1 MTEYRKARD
10 PYAELGIAPT
20 PTAPRP
26 VASAPSP
33 SFAPAAPQPAAP
45 APPLR
50 AREDWRPAPTPSPSA
65 TPAAAPERVMRPA
78 PQAPARGPIPV
89 EPEAEAEPAR
99 PARLQIRTTARIEA
113 LILAEI
119 ARRCAEGSRGRGKA
133 NRTVVVEEAIE
144 RTYGHLIPGQ
154 EK

>member
-10 PYAELGIAPT
+10 PYAELGIAP
-20 PTAPRP
+20 PSPAPRP
-26 VASAPSP
+26 VAAAPAP
-33 SFAPAAPQPAAP
+33 SFAPAPASPAPLRTREEWRPAAP
-45 APPLR
+45 PRAAPPPPATPPPR
-50 AREDWRPAPTPSPSA
+50 PPRPAPPR
-65 TPAAAPERVMRPA
+65 APPA
-78 PQAPARGPIPV
+78 PPPGPAG
-89 EPEAEAEPAR
+89 EGEPAR
-99 PARLQIRTTARIEA
+99 PARLQIRTTTRIEA

-133 NRTVVVEEAIE
+133 NRTVVIEEAIE

>member
-10 PYAELGIAPT
+10 PYAELGIAPST
-20 PTAPRP
+20 QSPRP
-26 VASAPSP
+26 VAATPTP
-33 SFAPAAPQPAAP
+33 SFSPAPASPAPLRTREEWRAP
-45 APPLR
+45 APPSVG
-50 AREDWRPAPTPSPSA
+50 PAP
-65 TPAAAPERVMRPA
+65 PAAPTERLMRAAPSGPA
-78 PQAPARGPIPV
+78 PVTLP
-89 EPEAEAEPAR
+89 EPEQEGEPAR
-99 PARLQIRTTARIEA
+99 PARLQIRTTTRIEA

-133 NRTVVVEEAIE
+133 NRTVVIEEAIE